1 MAVAGH
7 RGGVHAFDV
16 GGVFPVAQ
24 LAEVVVAGRTAAGK
38 GGPLP
43 AGEDVTDGLHQML
56 AGDDTLALVVV
67 FALAGVAGQH
77 RALGLSSSQH
87 I

>member
-24 LAEVVVAGRTAAGK
+24 LAEVVVAGRTVAGK

-67 FALAGVAGQH
+67 FALAGAAGQH